1 MTRTN
6 ALSLGVS
13 LGALTL
19 LLVQTVPTNALMV
32 LETALRWIAQA

>member
-1 MTRTN
+1 MTRGES
-6 ALSLGVS
+6 LSLGVS
-13 LGALTL
+13 IGALAL

>member
-13 LGALTL
+13 LGALAL
-19 LLVQTVPTNALMV
+19 LVVQTVPTNALMV

>member
-1 MTRTN
+1 MTRTQ

-19 LLVQTVPTNALMV
+19 LLVQTVPANSLLI